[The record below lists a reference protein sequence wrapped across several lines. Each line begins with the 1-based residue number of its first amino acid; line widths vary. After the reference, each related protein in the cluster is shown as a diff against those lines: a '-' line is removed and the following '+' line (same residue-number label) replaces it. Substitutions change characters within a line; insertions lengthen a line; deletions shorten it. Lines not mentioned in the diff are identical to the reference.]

1 MKNYKLISLILALAV
16 TASAFLTSCTTK
28 DVPETPPETEPAVE
42 TEAPDPA
49 AAYVYAGS
57 NYTITETG
65 ASASATSPD
74 TFTEIYN
81 GAFTENE
88 LLDGDFAA
96 ELHVTLDSVKSNAG
110 LLFRA
115 EASESFD
122 GFEGYA
128 FTIRDKR
135 VYLYLITGTASA
147 GMKVTELGCRVV
159 ERPDR
164 KDGCTLRVE
173 KDGNTFRC
181 YFCDDMTGVEPWPEF
196 EFVLNDV
203 RGTGIGYFDNGH
215 GASFDSL
222 AVAAI
227 ENPEV
232 SGRTYKNPVF
242 GQEQAADPGVLYYD
256 GMYYCYSTSAP
267 IGYYVYTSPDLVN
280 WTNEGLCADM
290 MWGLSRNGYY
300 WAPEVFEKDGKFYMI
315 ASVEEHIGFAVADSP
330 LGPFIPE
337 ENWLYDKAID
347 GHVFIDDDGRAY
359 LYYVGWQNTYGI
371 YGCELNDDMVSVK
384 PGTTKLLLKPEDSWE
399 EIEGSVTEGP
409 FILKN
414 NGTYYLT
421 YSGTGYTSDYY
432 AVGYAT
438 SDSPLGDYERYEANP
453 VLSYTSKFH
462 GPGHHSFT
470 TSPDGSELW
479 IVYHVHNTLE
489 TVHPRKICIDR
500 ARFVPTESGLDRLE
514 IYGPNH
520 TSQPYPAS

>member
-1 MKNYKLISLILALAV
+1 MKNYKILSLTLAAWLSL
-16 TASAFLTSCTTK
+16 TSLLTSCGTTP
-28 DVPETPPETEPAVE
+28 DETQPMETEPAIE
-42 TEAPDPA
+42 TEAIDPTDA
-49 AAYVYAGS
+49 YAYVGS
-57 NYTITETG
+57 HYSITETG
-65 ASASATSPD
+65 ATASKTAPD
-74 TFTEIYN
+74 NFSEVFG
-81 GAFTENE
+81 GAFYEDAVI
-88 LLDGDFAA
+88 DGDFAA
-96 ELHVTLDSVKSNAG
+96 EMHVTLETVYSNAG

-115 EASESFD
+115 SASDTFD

-135 VYLYLITGTASA
+135 VYLYQVTGTVQS
-147 GMKVTELGCRVV
+147 GLKVKELACRVV

-164 KDGCTLRVE
+164 QEGCTLRVE
-173 KDGNTFRC
+173 RDGNTFRC

-203 RGTGIGYFDNGH
+203 RGTGIGFFDNGH

-222 AVAAI
+222 AVAAL
-227 ENPEV
+227 ENPAE
-232 SGRTYKNPVF
+232 SGKTYKNPVF
-242 GQEQAADPGVLYYD
+242 GEEQAADPGVLYYD
-256 GMYYCYSTSAP
+256 GLYYCYSTSAP
-267 IGYYVYTSPDLVN
+267 LGYYVYTSPDLVN
-280 WTNEGLCADM
+280 WTNQGLCADM
-290 MWGLSRNGYY
+290 MWGLDRGGYY
-300 WAPEVFEKDGKFYMI
+300 WAPEVIEKDGKFYMI
-315 ASVEEHIGFAVADSP
+315 ATVEEHIGFAVADSP

-337 ENWLYDKAID
+337 DNWLYEKSID
-347 GHVFIDDDGRAY
+347 GHVFIDDDGKAY
-359 LYYVGWQNTYGI
+359 LYYVSWQSTYGI

-384 PGTTKLLLKPEDSWE
+384 PGTTKLLLKPEDPWE

-409 FILKN
+409 FILKH

-438 SDSPLGDYERYEANP
+438 SDSPLGDYERYDANP

-479 IVYHVHNTLE
+479 IVYHVHNTLDE
-489 TVHPRKICIDR
+489 VHPRKICIDR

-520 TSQPYPAS
+520 TSQPYPVT

>member
-1 MKNYKLISLILALAV
+1 MNKQKFLSLILALLMCAPMV
-16 TASAFLTSCTTK
+16 SCGNT
-28 DVPETPPETEPAVE
+28 VPETPPEDTAAETEPAPV
-42 TEAPDPA
+42 DPA
-49 AAYVYAGS
+49 AAYSYVGS
-57 NYTITETG
+57 NYTITADG
-65 ASASATSPD
+65 ATAGKTSPD
-74 TFTEIYN
+74 SFTEVYN
-81 GAFTENE
+81 GAFFENE
-88 LLDGDFAA
+88 LLDDDFAA
-96 ELHVTLDSVKSNAG
+96 EIHVTLDSVKSNAG

-115 EASESFD
+115 EASDSFD

-135 VYLYLITGTASA
+135 VYLYHVSGTAQS
-147 GMKVTELGCRVV
+147 GLKVNELACRVV

-164 KDGCTLRVE
+164 DEGCTLRVE
-173 KDGNTFRC
+173 RDGNTYRC

-215 GASFDSL
+215 GAAYDSL
-222 AVAAI
+222 AIAAL
-227 ENPEV
+227 ENPAE

-242 GQEQAADPGVLYYD
+242 GQEQAADPGVLFYD

-280 WTNEGLCADM
+280 WTNQGLCADM
-290 MWGLSRNGYY
+290 MWGLNRSGYY
-300 WAPEVFEKDGKFYMI
+300 WAPEVIEKDGKFYMI

-337 ENWLYDKAID
+337 SNWLYEKSID

-359 LYYVGWQNTYGI
+359 LYYVSWQSTYGI
-371 YGCELNDDMVSVK
+371 YGCELNEDMVSVK

-399 EIEGSVTEGP
+399 CIEGNVTEGP

-421 YSGTGYTSDYY
+421 YSGTGYTSDHY

-438 SDSPLGDYERYEANP
+438 SDSPLGDYERYDANP

-479 IVYHVHNTLE
+479 IVYHVHKTTSE
-489 TVHPRKICIDR
+489 VHPRQICIDR
-500 ARFVPTESGLDRLE
+500 ARFVPTESGSDRLE

>member
-1 MKNYKLISLILALAV
+1 MKKTKILSIILALLMGMPLV
-16 TASAFLTSCTTK
+16 SCGNTVEETTPA
-28 DVPETPPETEPAVE
+28 DTEAE
-42 TEAPDPA
+42 TEAEADPA
-49 AAYVYAGS
+49 DAFSYVGS
-57 NYTITETG
+57 NYTLTEEG
-65 ASASATSPD
+65 ASAAEISPD
-74 TFTEIYN
+74 SFTEIYN
-81 GAFTENE
+81 GAFLENE

-96 ELHVTLDSVKSNAG
+96 ELHVTLDNVKSNAG

-115 EASESFD
+115 EVSTAFD

-135 VYLYLITGTASA
+135 VYLYQVTGTAQS
-147 GMKVTELGCRVV
+147 GTKVTELACRVV

-164 KDGCTLRVE
+164 KDGCVLRVE
-173 KDGNTFRC
+173 RDGNTYRC
-181 YFCDDMTGVEPWPEF
+181 YFCDDMDGVEPWPEF

-222 AVAAI
+222 AVAAL

-232 SGRTYKNPVF
+232 SGKTYKNPVF

-267 IGYYVYTSPDLVN
+267 IGYYVYTSTDLVS
-280 WTNEGLCADM
+280 WTNRGLCADM
-290 MWGLSRNGYY
+290 MWGLSKNGYY

-315 ASVEEHIGFAVADSP
+315 ASVEEHIGFAVADNP

-337 ENWLYDKAID
+337 PNWLYDKSID

-359 LYYVGWQNTYGI
+359 LYYVSWQSTYGI
-371 YGCELNDDMVSVK
+371 YGCELNEDLVTVK

-399 EIEGSVTEGP
+399 RFEGNVTEGP

-421 YSGTGYTSDYY
+421 YSGTGYESDQY

-479 IVYHVHNTLE
+479 IVYHVHNTLSE
-489 TVHPRKICIDR
+489 VHPRKICIDR